1 MEHVNHTHEDTRDIG
16 TSTGTLLAR
25 FKANIFHSLMVI
37 ITLTDSQP
45 DGGGGKR
52 DILLIDY
59 FLTGSILCN
68 VSLP

>member
-1 MEHVNHTHEDTRDIG
+1 MEHVNHTHEGTKDIG

-37 ITLTDSQP
+37 NTLTDSQP
-45 DGGGGKR
+45 DGGGGKE
-52 DILLIDY
+52 ILLIDY